1 METKELKD
9 QFQELQA
16 QQQKKLMERRRKKEL
31 AAKNEN
37 KNNDALEISSGKFG
51 INDDMNLK
59 VWEHDDDHV
68 T

>member
-31 AAKNEN
+31 AGKDRKNPD
-37 KNNDALEISSGKFG
+37 DASQKSSGKFG
-51 INDDMNLK
+51 INDDLSLK
-59 VWEHDDDHV
+59 VGRR
-68 T
+68 